1 MCATYS
7 LSAFR
12 ENITDRLDFDGYIA
26 EPTFDCQTVSL
37 RSTPG
42 APLSRKPNPPSK
54 FHAQLGLG
62 GCCCLDFANTV
73 TGRTSTEYQDGLASY
88 DDILEWASVTGML
101 DGNIL
106 RKLSA
111 KAKSVPDMARRG
123 HRRARRFRDAI
134 YDVFS
139 AIAAG
144 DEPARA
150 AMDRLN
156 SKTFRILS
164 QTEFRRS
171 RDRYTRQWT
180 AADDALERILW
191 PVAWSVFELLN
202 SDEVLL
208 VRECANPECHW
219 LFIDR
224 SPNRRRRWC
233 DMRQCGN
240 VMKARRHYRRRK
252 KI

>member
-1 MCATYS
+1 M
-7 LSAFR
+7 
-12 ENITDRLDFDGYIA
+12 
-26 EPTFDCQTVSL
+26 
-37 RSTPG
+37 
-42 APLSRKPNPPSK
+42 SRKPPLPSK

-73 TGRTSTEYQDGLASY
+73 TGRTSTERQDGLASY

-144 DEPARA
+144 DEAARG

-156 SKTFRILS
+156 RETFRILL

-171 RDRYTRQWT
+171 TGGYTRQWT

-202 SDEVLL
+202 GDEALL
-208 VRECANPECHW
+208 VRECANPDCYW

-233 DMRQCGN
+233 AMRQCGN
-240 VMKARRHYRRRK
+240 IMKARRHYRRRQK
-252 KI
+252 N